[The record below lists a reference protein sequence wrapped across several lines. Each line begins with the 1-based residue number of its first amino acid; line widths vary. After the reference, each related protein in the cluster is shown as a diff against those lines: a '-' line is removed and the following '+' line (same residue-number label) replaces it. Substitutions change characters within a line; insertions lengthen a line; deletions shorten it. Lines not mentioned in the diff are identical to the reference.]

1 MSELSV
7 GDGRGST
14 AVPACVPCCQKGD
27 LISARGAVKAGRAA
41 VFHWSLKQFKCCF
54 SSRSSWKSDR
64 AKQQIKDLNQEEE
77 SLPLMEDVLGNQEQA
92 GSEAPSL
99 EEPEKEAVPHESS
112 ETEKKAEEGAADT
125 RQPCSPEER
134 RHIQRERLNQILLNL
149 LEKIPGKNG
158 ETLSCGYTTA
168 SLTGLVVCS
177 SSARCR
183 LH

>member
-1 MSELSV
+1 V
-7 GDGRGST
+7 
-14 AVPACVPCCQKGD
+14 
-27 LISARGAVKAGRAA
+27 
-41 VFHWSLKQFKCCF
+41 FKCCF

-99 EEPEKEAVPHESS
+99 EEPEKEAVPNETS
-112 ETEKKAEEGAADT
+112 ETEKKAEEGSADT
-125 RQPCSPEER
+125 RQLCSPEER

-158 ETLSCGYTTA
+158 EILSCSYTTA
-168 SLTGLVVCS
+168 FLIGLVVCS
-177 SSARCR
+177 SLAHCG